1 MTWNS
6 TLRPD
11 LYRDILISTV
21 VDISCAAMHLILYR
35 DLLISTVVDN
45 EKVALFY
52 KQYIV

>member
-11 LYRDILISTV
+11 LYRDILIF
-21 VDISCAAMHLILYR
+21 
-35 DLLISTVVDN
+35 TVVDN